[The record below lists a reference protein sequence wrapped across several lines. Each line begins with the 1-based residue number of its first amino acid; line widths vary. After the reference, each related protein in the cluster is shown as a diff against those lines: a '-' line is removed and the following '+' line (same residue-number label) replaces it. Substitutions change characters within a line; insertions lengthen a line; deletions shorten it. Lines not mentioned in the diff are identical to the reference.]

1 MKKAKI
7 LLGTFLVLT
16 ALMGAAAANGSLQ
29 SEHGV
34 IRDTPTHV

>member
-16 ALMGAAAANGSLQ
+16 TLIGVAAANGGLQ
-29 SEHGV
+29 AEHGV
-34 IRDTPTHV
+34 IRDTTTNL

>member
-16 ALMGAAAANGSLQ
+16 ALIGAVASNGSLEA
-29 SEHGV
+29 EHGV
-34 IRDTPTHV
+34 IRDTPTHL